1 LIRYQT
7 TIARLMLIVAFVAVD
22 ALIARAVLS
31 RDDAARSIAY
41 QFALIVPAAQ
51 LGLERALYGSPGHR
65 PFWVGFIAWG
75 LLAAVS
81 YWPGLPLVSRPWLD
95 GLWESYVNGS
105 SRLLWGASALRFV
118 HGHPGWHFLAGALV
132 FFLPQ
137 VMAAVVG
144 GLAVSAIVRR
154 RSSRAEVLPTGS
166 DAAHSGSLDTGS
178 QG

>member
-1 LIRYQT
+1 
-7 TIARLMLIVAFVAVD
+7 MLIVALVAVD

-31 RDDAARSIAY
+31 GDDAARSIAY
-41 QFALIVPAAQ
+41 QFALIVPAGQ
-51 LGLERALYGSPGHR
+51 LGLERALYGPPGRR

-105 SRLLWGASALRFV
+105 SRLFWGSSALRSA
-118 HGHPGWHFLAGALV
+118 HSHPGWHFLAGALV

-137 VMAAVVG
+137 VTAGVVG
-144 GLAVSAIVRR
+144 GLAISAVVRR
-154 RSSRAEVLPTGS
+154 RSSRAEVSPTGS
-166 DAAHSGSLDTGS
+166 DDAHSGPLDIGS
-178 QG
+178 RG